1 MDDHAFMALALAEAR
16 QGFDEGGVPVGAVL
30 VGPNLDGV
38 EGRLLG
44 AGHNRRVQDGDPIAH
59 GEMDCLRRVGRLRSY
74 AGTTLYTTLTPCMMC
89 TGTIIQFGISRVVI
103 GENRS
108 FAGNEDFLRSKG
120 VEVTVLDDPACAAL
134 MARFQREKPAVWA
147 EDIGEVPPG

>member
-1 MDDHAFMALALAEAR
+1 MAEDWDAHFMALALREAET
-16 QGFDEGGVPVGAVL
+16 GFREGGVPVGSVL
-30 VGPNLDGV
+30 VGV

-59 GEMDCLRRVGRLRSY
+59 GEMDCLRRAGRQRSY

-89 TGTIIQFGISRVVI
+89 AGTIVQFGIPRVVI

-108 FAGNEDFLRSKG
+108 FAGNEDFLRARG
-120 VEVTVLDDPACAAL
+120 VEVVLRDDAACAEL
-134 MARFQREKPAVWA
+134 MQRFQREKPEVWA
-147 EDIGEVPPG
+147 EDIGA